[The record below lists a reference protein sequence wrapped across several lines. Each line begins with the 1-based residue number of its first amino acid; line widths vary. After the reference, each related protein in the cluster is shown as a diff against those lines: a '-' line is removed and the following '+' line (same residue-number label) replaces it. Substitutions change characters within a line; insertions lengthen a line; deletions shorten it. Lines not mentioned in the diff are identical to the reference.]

1 MGKILMKEAP
11 QEVCYR
17 SWPVFKPRGGG
28 GLSYKND
35 RGARRTYIY
44 MYTCIFRLV
53 LLRVLKYKKTTG
65 KVIAVPFRV
74 LSKK

>member
-28 GLSYKND
+28 LSYKND
-35 RGARRTYIY
+35 RGACCTYIY